1 MGSIAQQDLDKKISI
16 LEQNDL
22 DQARLLSDLAQ
33 QNGSLSKLVNIL
45 AKRTLIAIII
55 ASISFLI
62 TIYLTIKSLLTY
74 KII

>member
-62 TIYLTIKSLLTY
+62 TIYLLIKSFNQREV
-74 KII
+74 